1 MTPTLGLIVL
11 GCLAAVFVVGV
22 LVNPVSRR
30 SLFGRALGA
39 ALMVTAT
46 PAAATADTPPV
57 GTYVPVLASINP
69 TTGAWT
75 HLGAPL
81 PSHGR
86 TVTVRLLIEETQRP

>member
-1 MTPTLGLIVL
+1 
-11 GCLAAVFVVGV
+11 
-22 LVNPVSRR
+22 VNPVSRR
-30 SLFGRALGA
+30 FLFGRALGA

-46 PAAATADTPPV
+46 PAAIADTPPV

-86 TVTVRLLIEETQRP
+86 TVTVHLLIEETQRP